1 MAGVKGRSG
10 GARQGGGRKSKAVEL
25 KLLEKLNS
33 VLGDGWEDSILISV
47 KEQADKGSFQHQS
60 LLLAYRYG
68 KPQDKV
74 DVTTNGK
81 SLPTSKEIVFR
92 RYDNS

>member
-1 MAGVKGRSG
+1 MAGKG
-10 GARQGGGRKSKAVEL
+10 GAIPGAGRKSKAEEL
-25 KLLEKLNS
+25 KVANQAVSAITQKYGSPEAGFKALLES
-33 VLGDGWEDSILISV
+33 GEASLIKWV
-47 KEQADKGSFQHQS
+47 FEHA
-60 LLLAYRYG
+60 YG

-92 RYDNS
+92 RYDKS

>member
-1 MAGVKGRSG
+1 MAGKG
-10 GARQGGGRKSKAVEL
+10 GARQGAGRKSKAEEL
-25 KLLEKLNS
+25 KVANQAVSAITQKYGSPEAGFKALL
-33 VLGDGWEDSILISV
+33 DSGEASLIKWV
-47 KEQADKGSFQHQS
+47 FEH
-60 LLLAYRYG
+60 AYR
-68 KPQDKV
+68 KPQDKI